1 MLTDRSI
8 GRNDPKGCPSS
19 SMPFITCDDLLAKRA
34 QRLNIEMKVINPI
47 DYIRREVK

>member
-1 MLTDRSI
+1 MSAGLT
-8 GRNDPKGCPSS
+8 PKDAHHLACH
-19 SMPFITCDDLLAKRA
+19 FITCEDPLAKRA